1 MYTTKFHQHFMY
13 EFLYKRILL
22 EKAAEN
28 ATFIRNIF
36 VCLMLMKLTTEP
48 DQQPDQQSVQQPEQ
62 QPEQQMPDQ
71 QQQPDLQQQ
80 DEPDQPQQ
88 QQQPVAECL
97 KNVTE
102 YKYRYLPKI
111 LLNYRYNYFFKK
123 VIDYRYN
130 YCTVKY
136 WYYL

>member
-1 MYTTKFHQHFMY
+1 
-13 EFLYKRILL
+13 
-22 EKAAEN
+22 
-28 ATFIRNIF
+28 
-36 VCLMLMKLTTEP
+36 
-48 DQQPDQQSVQQPEQ
+48 
-62 QPEQQMPDQ
+62 MPDQ

-88 QQQPVAECL
+88 QQQPDLEQQHIIAECL

-123 VIDYRYN
+123 VIDYRTI
-130 YCTVKY
+130 TVLLNIGITYEKK
-136 WYYL
+136 